1 MKTNT
6 PYQADIEETVK
17 LFPPDA
23 AEKEHFYE
31 NTGGRYENA
40 VRIGEKRYFFSDPE
54 KPFSD
59 NLERKRYEKR
69 NIKLAVYRALSDYYG
84 RQMPWG
90 ALTGIRPC
98 KLAYQELELSLIHI

>member
-59 NLERKRYEKR
+59 AR
-69 NIKLAVYRALSDYYG
+69 NSDADAEQSGVSLS
-84 RQMPWG
+84 RV
-90 ALTGIRPC
+90 TRS
-98 KLAYQELELSLIHI
+98 KTTHS